1 MLGVAP
7 KTLRHWLS
15 TAQMEPTGQGTDS
28 RLKLLTLEQVYQLA
42 ILHRRPI
49 LPSGDPGS
57 EADVSTSLRL
67 PAEKPISLEPV
78 RENIQRQED
87 PSLSQEEELR
97 GKLSHMEARLATVQE
112 QLTHLALSLVQ
123 ERDLRYERRITAL
136 EALVVQPLAQ
146 GRSSQELQERGL
158 PSKLDAGDR
167 LGRCPHPAEKRTRSL
182 LPVIEYGA
190 EGLYVIISPQEGE
203 LQLTPDSPEWFA
215 WLASLASFR
224 FVGKQGRMSVYRGYD
239 HGPTRSWYAYRY
251 IHQRNYKHQLGT
263 TEHLTLTRL
272 EQAAGILQSHVVS
285 L

>member
-1 MLGVAP
+1 MLLLPLHTACSAF
-7 KTLRHWLS
+7 LLS
-15 TAQMEPTGQGTDS
+15 
-28 RLKLLTLEQVYQLA
+28 
-42 ILHRRPI
+42 LHNPW
-49 LPSGDPGS
+49 
-57 EADVSTSLRL
+57 V
-67 PAEKPISLEPV
+67 
-78 RENIQRQED
+78 
-87 PSLSQEEELR
+87 SLSQEEELR
-97 GKLSHMEARLATVQE
+97 GKLSLMEARLATVQE

-123 ERDLRYERRITAL
+123 ERDLRYERRIAAL
-136 EALVVQPLAQ
+136 EALVVQPLEQ
-146 GRSSQELQERGL
+146 GRSSQELQERVL

-167 LGRCPHPAEKRTRSL
+167 LGPCPHPAEKRTRSL

-224 FVGKQGRMSVYRGYD
+224 FVGKQGRVSVCRGYD

-263 TEHLTLTRL
+263 TEHLTLARL
-272 EQAAGILQSHVVS
+272 EQAAATLQSHVVS